1 MKVYYPGEKVN
12 YSFVVL
18 ILQDMVM
25 VTRVREALHLRYG
38 TPYLNKPNSF
48 VKSLDNDNNV
58 NACIYVYIYIYENK
72 RMKIKDR
79 ALRFTH
85 KRFRWCRFSSVYKSY
100 HFVLL
105 IWRCLGIK
113 DGDDVVIGTRY
124 FRRFCDLILFVE
136 QRFEFTY

>member
-25 VTRVREALHLRYG
+25 VTRVRETLHLRYG

-58 NACIYVYIYIYENK
+58 NACIYIYIYIYIY
-72 RMKIKDR
+72 MKIK
-79 ALRFTH
+79 
-85 KRFRWCRFSSVYKSY
+85 
-100 HFVLL
+100 
-105 IWRCLGIK
+105 
-113 DGDDVVIGTRY
+113 
-124 FRRFCDLILFVE
+124 
-136 QRFEFTY
+136 